1 MLDAWLERHAASF
14 RAALARVTTLH
25 FGRFVLVRGRQDG
38 TALGTRSLLMFESN
52 FDGDLGPHLREL
64 WAACH
69 GDLDALLAHSEG
81 WPLRS
86 DADAFER
93 SVRRHQRHASA
104 FFAAHPGLTV
114 TRVRAD
120 ARLRLEL
127 GRFLDANR
135 AELVALPAL
144 EIVRRARVALES
156 TPGVELG
163 PVERG
168 LAGAPRSTFRILLG
182 HAGSL
187 VSTLLLAAFH
197 DVGDWLRSLWHDTRA
212 PEAEP
217 ARLALIAK
225 QEGNAVVRGLTHVAE
240 LKPGSFRRGAL
251 RLALRV
257 ADELAH
263 AAAFSGK
270 LGGIAS
276 IHFARW
282 VLLDD
287 GRLVFFSNYEGSF
300 EAYLGDF
307 IERASRALTMI
318 WSNTRDFPASFAWT
332 FGGARDE
339 AGFKRWTRAHQVPT
353 PVWYS
358 AYPELGVR
366 EVRLNAEIR
375 ETLSAPPD
383 DARACWLLGAVRD

>member
-1 MLDAWLERHAASF
+1 MI
-14 RAALARVTTLH
+14 VLH
-25 FGRFVLVRGRQDG
+25 SVAQY
-38 TALGTRSLLMFESN
+38 LGNE
-52 FDGDLGPHLREL
+52 E
-64 WAACH
+64 
-69 GDLDALLAHSEG
+69 LDALLAHAEG

-93 SVRRHQRHASA
+93 SVRRHQRQASA

-114 TRVRAD
+114 ARVRAD
-120 ARLRLEL
+120 ARLRVEL
-127 GRFLDANR
+127 GRFFDAHR
-135 AELVALPAL
+135 AELVALPAV
-144 EIVRRARVALES
+144 EIVERARLALES
-156 TPGVELG
+156 TPGIELG
-163 PVERG
+163 RVDRG
-168 LAGAPRSTFRILLG
+168 LVGAPASTFRILVR

-187 VSTLLLAAFH
+187 VFTLLLALFH
-197 DVGDWLRSLWHDTRA
+197 DVGDWLRSLWHDTSA
-212 PEAEP
+212 PEPDP

-240 LKPGSFRRGAL
+240 LKPGSFRRAAL
-251 RLALRV
+251 RLALRI

-270 LGGIAS
+270 LGGLDS

-287 GRLVFFSNYEGSF
+287 GRLVFFSDYEGSF

-307 IERASRALTMI
+307 IERASKALTMI
-318 WSNTRDFPASFAWT
+318 WSNTRDFPATFAWV

-339 AGFKRWTRAHQVPT
+339 ACFKRWTRAHQVPT
-353 PVWYS
+353 AVWYS

-366 EVRLNAEIR
+366 EVRVHADIR
-375 ETLSAPPD
+375 ETLSAPPN
-383 DARACWLLGAVRD
+383 DARARWLLGAVRD